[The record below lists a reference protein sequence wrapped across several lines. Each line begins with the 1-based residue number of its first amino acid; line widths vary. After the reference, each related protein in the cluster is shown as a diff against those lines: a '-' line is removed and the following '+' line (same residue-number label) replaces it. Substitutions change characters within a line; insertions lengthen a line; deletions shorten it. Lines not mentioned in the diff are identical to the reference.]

1 MDKREKL
8 LNTALKLFVEYG
20 FHGTPTSKIAEVA
33 GVSNGTLFRYFKT
46 KDDLIVSLYIHI
58 NEEMNNYLSDKIRS
72 NMDIKERFHDFF
84 IYAMLWHL
92 KNQDN
97 HHFIQQFNYSPHMAL
112 LSTNLSAE
120 KDKLPMS
127 IFKEGFD
134 KNIFKPY
141 PEEMMA
147 MLGIGFMNGMYRFLY
162 NKKMPVREQKKLLN
176 ETFDMFWSMLTV

>member
-46 KDDLIVSLYIHI
+46 KDDLIVSLYVYV
-58 NEEMNNYLSDKIRS
+58 NEEMNRYLSDKIR
-72 NMDIKERFHDFF
+72 NNADIKERFHDFF

-92 KNQDN
+92 KNQDK

-112 LSTNLSAE
+112 LSTDLWIE
-120 KDKLPMS
+120 EDRLPMS
-127 IFKEGFD
+127 IFKEGYNA
-134 KNIFKPY
+134 NIFKPY
-141 PEEMMA
+141 PEEMMG
-147 MLGIGFMNGMYRFLY
+147 MLGIGFMNGIYRFLQ
-162 NKKMPVREQKKLLN
+162 NKKMAVKEQKKLL
-176 ETFDMFWSMLTV
+176 EEVFGMFWEMLTV